1 MKFHHNQRSFSSPQ
15 SLNGSFELIRSLYPL
30 TSIFSICVCLYFSA
44 SPSLSLS
51 FSLCLC
57 LCFSLSPCV
66 CVCVC
71 VCVRARARTCTL
83 SHFSHVQLCN
93 PMDCSWPDSSVR
105 GIFQARIQE
114 WVDISSSRES
124 SWPRC
129 KPMSLESPALSGRFL
144 TITLRSPNIYTYIFL
159 KIQVLRKN
167 IDSYTD
173 TYSLNNSLCMFNTWH
188 KKAMLISKHKFIE
201 PGKFDTGRSG
211 CLLCITWSD

>member
-71 VCVRARARTCTL
+71 VCARARACARLVTSVMSNSATPWTVADQTPL
-83 SHFSHVQLCN
+83 SVGFS
-93 PMDCSWPDSSVR
+93 R
-105 GIFQARIQE
+105 QE
-114 WVDISSSRES
+114 
-124 SWPRC
+124 
-129 KPMSLESPALSGRFL
+129 
-144 TITLRSPNIYTYIFL
+144 Y
-159 KIQVLRKN
+159 
-167 IDSYTD
+167 
-173 TYSLNNSLCMFNTWH
+173 
-188 KKAMLISKHKFIE
+188 
-201 PGKFDTGRSG
+201 RSG
-211 CLLCITWSD
+211 LTFPPPGNLPDPGASPCLLSLLHCQADS